1 MFVLSASPSLLPGE
15 KPCCQE
21 EPVLFSGAEKSWQM
35 KGGVVY
41 SQENRLVLIP
51 RVQQVWGKGIDL
63 HFCALIVTRQRLT
76 AEAVIVLEG

>member
-1 MFVLSASPSLLPGE
+1 
-15 KPCCQE
+15 
-21 EPVLFSGAEKSWQM
+21 M